1 MIDPLAWR
9 PSDPVLIAIGVV
21 TGLATACGGLI
32 TLRFHSRLAL
42 LRNFSSGAVLGV
54 ALFDLLPEAL
64 DLGTGAHSPTALTA
78 CVALGFA
85 VYALA
90 HAWSGARPASA
101 GGSAR
106 DLGPASLTLHS
117 LSDGLG
123 IGLAF
128 QVSAAVGVVVAV
140 AVLAHDVVDGA
151 NTVTL
156 SLVGGGSTRRAR
168 GWLIADAL
176 APLAGIA
183 ASRFVVIPKASLA
196 VLLAVFAGFFLHIG
210 TSHTAAEGP
219 DAPPRLATA
228 ATLLLG
234 MAFIFVIVRLA
245 G

>member
-1 MIDPLAWR
+1 MIDALSWR
-9 PSDPVLIAIGVV
+9 PSDPALLAIGVV
-21 TGLATACGGLI
+21 TGLATAFGGLI

-42 LRNFSSGAVLGV
+42 LRSFSAGAVLGV

-64 DLGTGAHSPTALTA
+64 ELGAGAHSPAMLTA
-78 CVALGFA
+78 CVAIGFA
-85 VYALA
+85 IYALA
-90 HAWSGARPASA
+90 HAWSSGRAADGRQRA
-101 GGSAR
+101 G
-106 DLGPASLTLHS
+106 DLGPASLTVHS
-117 LSDGLG
+117 LTDGLG

-128 QVSAAVGVVVAV
+128 QVSAAVGVIVAV

-168 GWLIADAL
+168 GWLIADTL

-183 ASRFVVIPKASLA
+183 ASRFVIVPKASLA
-196 VLLAVFAGFFLHIG
+196 IALAVFAGFFLHIG
-210 TSHTAAEGP
+210 TSHGAEGSVG
-219 DAPPRLATA
+219 PPKLASA
-228 ATLLLG
+228 AASLLG